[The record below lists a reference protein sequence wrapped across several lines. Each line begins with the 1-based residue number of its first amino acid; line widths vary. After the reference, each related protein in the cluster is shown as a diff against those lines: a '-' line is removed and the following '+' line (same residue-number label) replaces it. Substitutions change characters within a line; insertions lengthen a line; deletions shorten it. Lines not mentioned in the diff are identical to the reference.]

1 MENCNLTLFIYS
13 FICLFIYLF
22 IFYYLFI
29 LLSLFV
35 VVDTLKTSTL
45 QWTIVSS
52 LLVDRDKQ
60 IKILVYHYIF
70 TSAL

>member
-1 MENCNLTLFIYS
+1 
-13 FICLFIYLF
+13 
-22 IFYYLFI
+22 
-29 LLSLFV
+29 
-35 VVDTLKTSTL
+35 LKTSTL